1 MNSGGIRKFELGGKS
16 MELDYASFMENN
28 EDGSFKALDKKKLES
43 YVDSLI
49 SKGVNSGVESY
60 KAKIAQ
66 EQEREKMTA
75 DEKLSAERKEFEKLQ
90 AEWEKTR
97 KSQMRDIVIEKAKA
111 KLASNFSQS
120 EVELFTKHIT
130 DDEKE
135 SIAYIDSLVAERTKF
150 LEDSKKK
157 IIEELQSK
165 QPSSNSQSN
174 ANATSGNEPQPV
186 KRTSQEIK
194 DLYK

>member
-1 MNSGGIRKFELGGKS
+1 
-16 MELDYASFMENN
+16 MEIDYASFMENN
-28 EDGSFKALDKKKLES
+28 EDGSIKSFDKSKLES

-60 KAKIAQ
+60 KAKVAK

-97 KSQMRDIVIEKAKA
+97 KSQMRDIVVEKAKA
-111 KLASNFSQS
+111 KLANNFSKS
-120 EVELFTKHIT
+120 EIELFTKHIT

-135 SIAYIDSLVAERTKF
+135 SLAYIDSLVAERTKF
-150 LEDSKKK
+150 LEESKKK
-157 IIEELQSK
+157 LIEELQSK
-165 QPSSNSQSN
+165 QPQSNSQSN
-174 ANATSGNEPQPV
+174 ANANSGNQPQPV
-186 KRTSQEIK
+186 KRTSQDIK
-194 DLYK
+194 NLYK

>member
-1 MNSGGIRKFELGGKS
+1 

-28 EDGSFKALDKKKLES
+28 EDGSIKSFDKSKLES

-60 KAKIAQ
+60 KAKVAK
-66 EQEREKMTA
+66 EQEREKMSA

-90 AEWEKTR
+90 AEWEQTR

-111 KLASNFSQS
+111 KLASNFSES
-120 EVELFTKHIT
+120 EIELFTKHIT

-135 SIAYIDSLVAERTKF
+135 SLAYVDSLVAERTKF
-150 LEDSKKK
+150 LEESKKK
-157 IIEELQSK
+157 LIEELQSK
-165 QPSSNSQSN
+165 QPPTTSQSN
-174 ANATSGNEPQPV
+174 ANGNSGNQPQPV
-186 KRTSQEIK
+186 KRTSQDIK
-194 DLYK
+194 NLYK